1 MNSLKVYNKKG
12 FFSGVL
18 WTAVGAFCL
27 YRDIVDS
34 ADFLPQQIKS
44 VLFSL
49 LCLAIGLTCLIRAF
63 SKSSTREDRI
73 EEMDERNRL
82 VQLRTNFL
90 TLNILGYLQLAGT
103 IIGILGFTF
112 TKTEIYGFLFLF
124 SGISITVT
132 AVIALIATAWYEKHL

>member
-1 MNSLKVYNKKG
+1 MKIYNKKG

-18 WTAVGAFCL
+18 WTAAGAFCL

-44 VLFSL
+44 VVISL
-49 LCLAIGLTCLIRAF
+49 LCLAIGLTSLIRAF

-82 VQLRTNFL
+82 VRLKTNSL
-90 TLNILGYLQLAGT
+90 TLNILGYLQLAGM
-103 IIGILGFTF
+103 IIGILGFAF
-112 TKTEIYGFLFLF
+112 TESEVYGFLFLF
-124 SGISITVT
+124 AGLSITVT
-132 AVIALIATAWYEKHL
+132 AVISFIATVWYEKHL

>member
-1 MNSLKVYNKKG
+1 MDRSRG
-12 FFSGVL
+12 FLLVPG
-18 WTAVGAFCL
+18 
-27 YRDIVDS
+27 YVDS

-49 LCLAIGLTCLIRAF
+49 LCLAIGLTCLIRTF

>member
-1 MNSLKVYNKKG
+1 MKIYNKKR

-18 WTAVGAFCL
+18 WTAAGAFCL

-44 VLFSL
+44 VVISL
-49 LCLAIGLTCLIRAF
+49 LCLAIGLTSLIRAF

-82 VQLRTNFL
+82 VRLKTNSL
-90 TLNILGYLQLAGT
+90 TLNILGYLQLAGM
-103 IIGILGFTF
+103 IIGILGFAF
-112 TKTEIYGFLFLF
+112 TESEVYGFLFLF
-124 SGISITVT
+124 AGLSITVT
-132 AVIALIATAWYEKHL
+132 AVISFIATVWYEKHL

>member
-1 MNSLKVYNKKG
+1 MKIYNKKG

-18 WTAVGAFCL
+18 WTAAGAFCL

-44 VLFSL
+44 VVISL
-49 LCLAIGLTCLIRAF
+49 LCLAIGLTSLIRAF

-82 VQLRTNFL
+82 VRLKTNSL
-90 TLNILGYLQLAGT
+90 TLNILGYLQLAGM
-103 IIGILGFTF
+103 IIGILGFAF
-112 TKTEIYGFLFLF
+112 TASEVYGFLFLF
-124 SGISITVT
+124 AGLSITVT
-132 AVIALIATAWYEKHL
+132 AVISFIATVWYEKHL